1 MYGKEDD
8 LVDYNE
14 DGLVDYNDPEEPLPL
29 QGQPPS
35 HTPVQTPQNL
45 DSENEGEEEQAQIEE
60 KEAKRN
66 LEEGRKADEDILARR
81 EKHHKEFEALSNR
94 LSENGYKMRM
104 KVWLDPSQSFRPMPM
119 TAPTRTLAEMLQTI
133 PLEDAA
139 QVSEFQGL
147 IYMPQQFL
155 EKYLLPTMQIRKLL
169 ETASENHR
177 GINPYPEAQ
186 KRPLCT
192 HCTIRPDQQTPRC
205 LTAN

>member
-14 DGLVDYNDPEEPLPL
+14 DGLVDYNDPDFDTKE
-29 QGQPPS
+29 QPPS
-35 HTPVQTPQNL
+35 NTPIQTPQNL
-45 DSENEGEEEQAQIEE
+45 DSESEGEEEQAQIEE
-60 KEAKRN
+60 EEAKRD

-81 EKHHKEFEALSNR
+81 EKHHKEFEALSNK

-104 KVWLDPSQSFRPMPM
+104 KVWSDPSQSFRPRPM
-119 TAPTRTLAEMLQTI
+119 MAPTRTLAEILQTI

-169 ETASENHR
+169 ETESELNR
-177 GINPYPEAQ
+177 GMNPYPEAQ

-192 HCTIRPDQQTPRC
+192 HCTTRLKQHKQQR
-205 LTAN
+205 LTTN